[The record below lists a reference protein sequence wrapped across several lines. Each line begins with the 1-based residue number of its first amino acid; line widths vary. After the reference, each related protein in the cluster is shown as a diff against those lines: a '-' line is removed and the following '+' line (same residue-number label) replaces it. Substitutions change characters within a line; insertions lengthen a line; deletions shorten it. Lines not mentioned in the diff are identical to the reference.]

1 MNHLVLQ
8 VLISLLGLKGF
19 LIASY
24 IHRKK
29 LGKKKLICP
38 MRSNCETVIHSDYS
52 KILGINVEILGMSYY
67 FLVSIMYAFL
77 NVLNFYFPN
86 ILWILLAFSGCSVL
100 FSIYLLSVQTFII
113 RHWCIWCLFSA
124 LISVL
129 IFFLS
134 YLNLVW

>member
-8 VLISLLGLKGF
+8 VLISLLGLTGF

-113 RHWCIWCLFSA
+113 RHWCIWCLCSA

>member
-8 VLISLLGLKGF
+8 VLISLLGLTGF